1 VNGAIVTGNVIRSAG
16 LAYAIRAAG
25 GSQNNWIVGNYTQQT
40 VSNGGGGSN
49 TVAGNYTIN

>member
-25 GSQNNWIVGNYTQQT
+25 GSQNNWIVGNYTQQAI
-40 VSNGGGGSN
+40 SNGGGVSN